1 MSALRAASAK
11 HGVGQETRAQ
21 DRTKRLY
28 WMISSCVAGLIKS
41 ADEKTPRG
49 SQREPS
55 TFALLRFDQNFDI
68 AFHLQEVLIR
78 RIIKQHVVE
87 VSK

>member
-1 MSALRAASAK
+1 MQSMGLVRK
-11 HGVGQETRAQ
+11 CGRKTGPKT
-21 DRTKRLY
+21 LY
-28 WMISSCVAGLIKS
+28 WMISSCASGQMKS
-41 ADEKTPRG
+41 ASEKTPRG
-49 SQREPS
+49 SQHKPS

-78 RIIKQHVVE
+78 RIIKQHIVE